1 MKADTPLLILLTG
14 MPGFGK
20 STVLSIIIE
29 RGCPT
34 LLMGDVI
41 REEAEKQGLSPTAES
56 IGKVAVEIRQKE
68 GADVV
73 ARRCIEKMRRI
84 NSDSSILAID
94 GVRSMAEVETFRRSY
109 QNVVLIAVHSS
120 PQTRFQRFLL
130 RHRSDD
136 ADNWELFK
144 TRDLRELGFGIGGAI
159 AMADRVIINESRAE
173 DLKKRSKRII
183 EECLAQWTN

>member
-1 MKADTPLLILLTG
+1 M
-14 MPGFGK
+14 
-20 STVLSIIIE
+20 
-29 RGCPT
+29 
-34 LLMGDVI
+34 
-41 REEAEKQGLSPTAES
+41 
-56 IGKVAVEIRQKE
+56 
-68 GADVV
+68 
-73 ARRCIEKMRRI
+73 
-84 NSDSSILAID
+84 
-94 GVRSMAEVETFRRSY
+94 
-109 QNVVLIAVHSS
+109 LIAVHSS

>member
-1 MKADTPLLILLTG
+1 
-14 MPGFGK
+14 
-20 STVLSIIIE
+20 
-29 RGCPT
+29 
-34 LLMGDVI
+34 MGDVI
-41 REEAEKQGLSPTAES
+41 REEAEKQGLSPTAEN

-73 ARRCIEKMRRI
+73 ARRCIEKMRHI
-84 NSDSSILAID
+84 KSDSSILAID

-159 AMADRVIINESRAE
+159 AMADRVIINESTAE